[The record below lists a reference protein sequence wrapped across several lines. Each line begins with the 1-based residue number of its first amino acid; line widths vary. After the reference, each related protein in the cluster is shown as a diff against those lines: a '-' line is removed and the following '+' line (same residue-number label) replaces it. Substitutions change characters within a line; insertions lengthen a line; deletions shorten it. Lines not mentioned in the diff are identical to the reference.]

1 MCEILSY
8 EVAIMANKI
17 TEREIYNSILNGTV
31 DQAVLCE
38 FAEKK
43 LAQLDKRNASAQ
55 RRAAVK
61 RAEGNEITEG
71 IFSIL
76 SAERMTREQVAQAY
90 GSELSVAKV
99 GSRLN
104 QLVEAGRVQKET
116 IKVAN
121 AEGKMV
127 NKVAYFVAE

>member
-1 MCEILSY
+1 
-8 EVAIMANKI
+8 MANKI

-31 DQAVLCE
+31 DQATLCE

-55 RRAAVK
+55 RRAAAK

-71 IFSIL
+71 IFGVL

>member
-1 MCEILSY
+1 
-8 EVAIMANKI
+8 MANKI

-61 RAEGNEITEG
+61 RAESNEITEG
-71 IFSIL
+71 IFGVL

-121 AEGKMV
+121 ADGKMV

>member
-1 MCEILSY
+1 
-8 EVAIMANKI
+8 MANKI

-31 DQAVLCE
+31 DQATLCE

-55 RRAAVK
+55 RRAAAK
-61 RAEGNEITEG
+61 RAEGNAITED
-71 IFSIL
+71 IFGIL

-104 QLVEAGRVQKET
+104 QLVETGRVQKET

>member
-1 MCEILSY
+1 
-8 EVAIMANKI
+8 MANKI

-31 DQAVLCE
+31 DQATLCE

-55 RRAAVK
+55 RRAAAK
-61 RAEGNEITEG
+61 RAEGNAITED
-71 IFSIL
+71 IFGIL

>member
-1 MCEILSY
+1 MK
-8 EVAIMANKI
+8 NTI
-17 TEREIYNSILNGTV
+17 TERELYTQMINGTISQESLV
-31 DQAVLCE
+31 A

-55 RRAAVK
+55 RRAAAK
-61 RAEGNEITEG
+61 RAEGNAITED
-71 IFSIL
+71 IFGIL

>member
-1 MCEILSY
+1 
-8 EVAIMANKI
+8 MANKI

-71 IFSIL
+71 IFGVL

-127 NKVAYFVAE
+127 SKVAYSVAE

>member
-1 MCEILSY
+1 
-8 EVAIMANKI
+8 MANKI

-31 DQAVLCE
+31 DQAVLCD

-55 RRAAVK
+55 RRAAAK
-61 RAEGNEITEG
+61 RAEGNAITED
-71 IFSIL
+71 IFGIL

-116 IKVAN
+116 IKVVN
-121 AEGKMV
+121 AEGKMT

>member
-1 MCEILSY
+1 
-8 EVAIMANKI
+8 MANKI

-43 LAQLDKRNASAQ
+43 LAQLDRRNASAAK
-55 RRAAVK
+55 RAAVK

-71 IFSIL
+71 IFGVL

-121 AEGKMV
+121 AEGKMI

>member
-1 MCEILSY
+1 
-8 EVAIMANKI
+8 MANKI

-55 RRAAVK
+55 RRAAAK
-61 RAEGNEITEG
+61 RAEGNAITED
-71 IFSIL
+71 IFGIL

>member
-1 MCEILSY
+1 
-8 EVAIMANKI
+8 MANKI

-31 DQAVLCE
+31 DQAVLCD

-71 IFSIL
+71 IFGVL

>member
-1 MCEILSY
+1 
-8 EVAIMANKI
+8 MANKI

-55 RRAAVK
+55 RRAAAK

-71 IFSIL
+71 IFGVL

>member
-1 MCEILSY
+1 
-8 EVAIMANKI
+8 MANKI

-31 DQAVLCE
+31 DQATLCE

-71 IFSIL
+71 IFGVL
-76 SAERMTREQVAQAY
+76 SVERMTREQVAQAY

>member
-1 MCEILSY
+1 
-8 EVAIMANKI
+8 MANKI

-31 DQAVLCE
+31 DQATLCE

-55 RRAAVK
+55 RRAAAK
-61 RAEGNEITEG
+61 RAEGNAITED
-71 IFSIL
+71 IFGIL
-76 SAERMTREQVAQAY
+76 STERMTREQVAQAY

>member
-1 MCEILSY
+1 
-8 EVAIMANKI
+8 MANKI

-71 IFSIL
+71 IFGVL

>member
-1 MCEILSY
+1 
-8 EVAIMANKI
+8 MANKI

-31 DQAVLCE
+31 DQAVLCD

-55 RRAAVK
+55 RRAAAK
-61 RAEGNEITEG
+61 RAEGNAITEE
-71 IFSIL
+71 IFGIL

-121 AEGKMV
+121 AEGRMV

>member
-1 MCEILSY
+1 
-8 EVAIMANKI
+8 MANKI

-71 IFSIL
+71 IFGVL

-121 AEGKMV
+121 AEGKIV